1 MMEFWLPIL
10 IASAGA
16 YALKLAGFL
25 VPAHFMEKPRFNF
38 VASLLPIGL
47 LAGLVCVQVFG
58 QGQSLGIDG
67 RVPGAIT
74 AIVLLKFKRSFI
86 VVVIAAAVV
95 TAVGRYF
102 GLWI

>member
-1 MMEFWLPIL
+1 
-10 IASAGA
+10 
-16 YALKLAGFL
+16 
-25 VPAHFMEKPRFNF
+25 
-38 VASLLPIGL
+38 
-47 LAGLVCVQVFG
+47 VQVFG

-95 TAVGRYF
+95 TAVGRYL